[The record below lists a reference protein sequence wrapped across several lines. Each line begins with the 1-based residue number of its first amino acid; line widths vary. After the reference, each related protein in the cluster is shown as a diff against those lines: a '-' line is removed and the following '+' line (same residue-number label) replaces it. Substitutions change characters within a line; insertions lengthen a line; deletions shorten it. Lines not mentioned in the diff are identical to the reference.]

1 MKIHNG
7 ASVWPDGFQT
17 RTFRFGPRLLADFY
31 QLAASLQLNP
41 SELACYLLRQ
51 ALDQVAA
58 GRLRVPTRPI
68 GAVIDDGGR
77 ARE

>member
-1 MKIHNG
+1 MKQHSG
-7 ASVWPDGFQT
+7 ASVWPSGYQT
-17 RTFRFGPRLLADFY
+17 RTFRFGPALLGDFY
-31 QLAASLQLNP
+31 RLAERLQLNP

-58 GRLRVPTRPI
+58 GKLRVPTRPI
-68 GAVIDDGGR
+68 GAVIDDPR

>member
-1 MKIHNG
+1 MKQTTTKRL
-7 ASVWPDGFQT
+7 WPHGYT
-17 RTFRFGPRLLADFY
+17 SRTFRFGPVLLRDFYALADR
-31 QLAASLQLNP
+31 LQVYP

-58 GRLRVPTRPI
+58 GTLTITTRPI
-68 GAVIDDGGR
+68 GAVIDDPR